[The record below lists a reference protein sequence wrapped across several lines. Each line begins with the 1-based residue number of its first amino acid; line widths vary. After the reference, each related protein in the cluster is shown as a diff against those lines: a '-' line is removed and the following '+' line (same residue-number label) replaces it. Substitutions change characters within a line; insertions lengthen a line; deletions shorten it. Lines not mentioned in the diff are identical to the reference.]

1 MVYGPKQ
8 YPYMVQCHVHVA
20 YHRHTIKYNFS
31 YSYKFR
37 LPSQLPTDG
46 SRIVYSYQYMYVRPH
61 VRVVARV
68 FVRSACAR
76 RVLACS
82 RARVLVCS
90 CARVRFCACT
100 CTYACACAV
109 CAQDRERE
117 ISDVDKFPNISWRE
131 LIPIKE
137 WLIFIVQFSC
147 IPIRWFTHG
156 ANSLC

>member
-76 RVLACS
+76 RVLPCS
-82 RARVLVCS
+82 RARVLVCA
-90 CARVRFCACT
+90 CARLRVSSTTTTAPSAGPHSVSCLERNGSDFTFC
-100 CTYACACAV
+100 
-109 CAQDRERE
+109 R
-117 ISDVDKFPNISWRE
+117 
-131 LIPIKE
+131 L
-137 WLIFIVQFSC
+137 
-147 IPIRWFTHG
+147 
-156 ANSLC
+156 